1 MSQMTQKLL
10 YKGIVRKNWNTMKK
24 RIVLLKYKFKL
35 STMQEDKKVGIECLN
50 QNRKPFIMYNS
61 QEELEHNEEK
71 GLVLV

>member
-24 RIVLLKYKFKL
+24 RIVLLEYKFML
-35 STMQEDKKVGIECLN
+35 STMQEDKN
-50 QNRKPFIMYNS
+50 MKPFIIYNS

-71 GLVLV
+71 G